1 MKKQKTKKT
10 LIFNKMKLLVITA
23 IKEFENEIKL
33 QLKKA
38 NVKTFSFREVTGYRD
53 STEDAVE
60 SNWFSSE
67 MNQTESVVFFAF
79 VKAENVDMLF
89 KLVNEFNEHQKTL
102 SHIHVAVL
110 NIEKSN

>member
-1 MKKQKTKKT
+1 
-10 LIFNKMKLLVITA
+10 MKLVVITA
-23 IKEFENEIKL
+23 IREFANDIKL

-38 NVKTFSFREVTGYRD
+38 EVKTYSYKEVIGYRD

-67 MNQTESVVFFAF
+67 MNQTESIVFFAF
-79 VKAENVDMLF
+79 VKKGKVEMLF
-89 KLVNEFNEHQKTL
+89 EQINKFNSNQKTM
-102 SHIHVAVL
+102 SHIHVAIL

>member
-1 MKKQKTKKT
+1 
-10 LIFNKMKLLVITA
+10 MKLVIITA
-23 IKEFENEIKL
+23 IKQFEKDIKL

-38 NVKTFSFREVTGYRD
+38 EVKTFSFKEVTGYRD
-53 STEDAVE
+53 STEDALE

-67 MNQTESVVFFAF
+67 MNQTESILFYAF
-79 VKAENVDMLF
+79 VKKENVDMLF
-89 KLVNEFNEHQKTL
+89 ELIKDFNSTQKTM

>member
-1 MKKQKTKKT
+1 
-10 LIFNKMKLLVITA
+10 MKLVIITA
-23 IKEFENEIKL
+23 IKQFEKDIIS

-38 NVKTFSFREVTGYRD
+38 NVKTFSFRDVTGYRD

-67 MNQTESVVFFAF
+67 MNQTESILFYAF
-79 VKAENVDMLF
+79 VKKDNIDLLF
-89 KLVNEFNEHQKTL
+89 KLIEEFNSNQKSL
-102 SHIHVAVL
+102 SHIHVAVV

>member
-1 MKKQKTKKT
+1 
-10 LIFNKMKLLVITA
+10 MKLLIITA
-23 IKEFENEIKL
+23 IREFANDIKL

-38 NVKTFSFREVTGYRD
+38 EVKTFSYKEVIGYRD

-79 VKAENVDMLF
+79 VKKENVNMLF
-89 KLVNEFNEHQKTL
+89 ELINEFNSHQKTL
-102 SHIHVAVL
+102 SHIHVAVV

>member
-1 MKKQKTKKT
+1 
-10 LIFNKMKLLVITA
+10 MKLVIITA
-23 IKEFENEIKL
+23 IKEFEKDIKL

-38 NVKTFSFREVTGYRD
+38 DVKTFSFKDVTGYRD

-67 MNQTESVVFFAF
+67 MNQTESILFYAF
-79 VKAENVDMLF
+79 VKEEHVDLLF
-89 KLVNEFNEHQKTL
+89 EFIADFNKQQQSL
-102 SHIHVAVL
+102 SHIHLAVV

>member
-1 MKKQKTKKT
+1 
-10 LIFNKMKLLVITA
+10 MKLVIITA
-23 IKEFENEIKL
+23 IRQFEKDIKL

-38 NVKTFSFREVTGYRD
+38 DVKTFSFKEVTGYRD

-67 MNQTESVVFFAF
+67 MNQTESIVFYAF
-79 VKAENVDMLF
+79 VKKENVDKLF
-89 KLVNEFNEHQKTL
+89 ELINEFNSNQKSK
-102 SHIHVAVL
+102 SHIHVVVL

>member
-1 MKKQKTKKT
+1 
-10 LIFNKMKLLVITA
+10 MKLVIITA
-23 IKEFENEIKL
+23 IKQFEKDIKL

-38 NVKTFSFREVTGYRD
+38 EVKTFSFKEVTGYRD
-53 STEDAVE
+53 STEDALE

-67 MNQTESVVFFAF
+67 MNQTESILFYAF
-79 VKAENVDMLF
+79 VKKENVDMLF
-89 KLVNEFNEHQKTL
+89 ELIKDFNSTQKTL

>member
-1 MKKQKTKKT
+1 
-10 LIFNKMKLLVITA
+10 MKLLIITA
-23 IKEFENEIKL
+23 IKQFKKDIIL
-33 QLKKA
+33 QLKEA
-38 NVKTFSFREVTGYRD
+38 DVKTFSFKEVTGYRD

-67 MNQTESVVFFAF
+67 MNQTESILFYAF
-79 VKAENVDMLF
+79 VKKENVDMLF
-89 KLVNEFNEHQKTL
+89 KLIHTFNEQQKTL

>member
-1 MKKQKTKKT
+1 
-10 LIFNKMKLLVITA
+10 MKLVIITA
-23 IKEFENEIKL
+23 IKEFEKDIKL

-38 NVKTFSFREVTGYRD
+38 DVKIFSFREVTGYRD

-67 MNQTESVVFFAF
+67 MNQTESILFYAF
-79 VKAENVDMLF
+79 IKKENVDLLF
-89 KLVNEFNEHQKTL
+89 GLINNFNGLQKTL

>member
-1 MKKQKTKKT
+1 
-10 LIFNKMKLLVITA
+10 MKLLVITA
-23 IKEFENEIKL
+23 IREFEIDIKR

-38 NVKTFSFREVTGYRD
+38 EVNTFSLQYVTGYRD

-67 MNQTESVVFFAF
+67 MNQTQSILFYAF
-79 VKAENVDMLF
+79 VKKENVDKLF
-89 KLVNEFNEHQKTL
+89 NLVQEFNSKQKTM
-102 SHIHVAVL
+102 SKIHLAII